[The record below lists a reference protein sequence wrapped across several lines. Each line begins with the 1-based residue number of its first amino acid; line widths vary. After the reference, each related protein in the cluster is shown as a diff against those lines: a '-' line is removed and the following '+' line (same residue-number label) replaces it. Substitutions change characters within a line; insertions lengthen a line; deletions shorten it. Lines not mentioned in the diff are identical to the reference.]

1 MSFFSWLLR
10 LVAISEIISRR
21 VRQLW
26 VSIPPESG
34 HCQCHLPH
42 ILLYIQIFLE
52 LQFSYDSFAYNV
64 AVVPLHS
71 SVRNGAYHPRP
82 FLNMTTTLH
91 ESWLRPCSHAHRIS
105 SHSSAN
111 NYSLFSSLS
120 MTIKIHMVSL
130 ATRACNF
137 PVDPEIQLSWLLL
150 LNHEFSS
157 PN

>member
-1 MSFFSWLLR
+1 MGFNTSGEWPLS
-10 LVAISEIISRR
+10 
-21 VRQLW
+21 
-26 VSIPPESG
+26 VSSPSYSTL
-34 HCQCHLPH
+34 HT
-42 ILLYIQIFLE
+42 IFHE
-52 LQFSYDSFAYNV
+52 PQFSYDSFAYNVV

-71 SVRNGAYHPRP
+71 SVRNGDYHPRP

-91 ESWLRPCSHAHRIS
+91 ESWLLPCSHAHRIS
-105 SHSSAN
+105 SRSSAK

-130 ATRACNF
+130 VTRACNC
-137 PVDPEIQLSWLLL
+137 PVDPEIRLSWLLL